1 MSIYTL
7 ARLRKALSSH
17 IDIPNTH
24 FHILK
29 QYNGNDWLYHIR
41 FEKQLICSLPVC
53 SHRDEKRTLFLVG
66 LAPNVIYPLRQ
77 IETIRILEGDV
88 LDNMGKS
95 WSSERATSLRGVDR
109 TGNKNNTFLVDKETL
124 LFNGKSPT
132 SMLCMMNSS
141 K

>member
-7 ARLRKALSSH
+7 ARLTNALSSH
-17 IDIPNTH
+17 IDIPSMH
-24 FHILK
+24 YQLLK
-29 QYNGNDWLYHIR
+29 RYTGNDWLYHIR

-53 SHRDEKRTLFLVG
+53 SHRDEKRILFLVG

-77 IETIRILEGDV
+77 IETVRILEGKVVD
-88 LDNMGKS
+88 S
-95 WSSERATSLRGVDR
+95 IRVDR
-109 TGNKNNTFLVDKETL
+109 SGYKNNTFLVDKENV

-132 SMLCMMNSS
+132 SMLCMMNIS

>member
-7 ARLRKALSSH
+7 ARLSKALSSH
-17 IDIPNTH
+17 IDIPSMH
-24 FHILK
+24 YQLLK
-29 QYNGNDWLYHIR
+29 RYTGNDWLYHIR
-41 FEKQLICSLPVC
+41 FEKKLICSLPVC
-53 SHRDEKRTLFLVG
+53 SHRDEKRILFLVG

-77 IETIRILEGDV
+77 IETIRILDGEIRTFTPNGNEV
-88 LDNMGKS
+88 DNFGKN
-95 WSSERATSLRGVDR
+95 T
-109 TGNKNNTFLVDKETL
+109 TFLVDKETL

>member
-7 ARLRKALSSH
+7 ARLRNALSSH
-17 IDIPNTH
+17 IDIPSMH

-29 QYNGNDWLYHIR
+29 RYTGNDWLYHIR

-53 SHRDEKRTLFLVG
+53 SHRDEKRILFLVG

-77 IETIRILEGDV
+77 IETVRILEGKV
-88 LDNMGKS
+88 VDNI
-95 WSSERATSLRGVDR
+95 RVDR
-109 TGNKNNTFLVDKETL
+109 SGYKNNTFLVDKETV

-132 SMLCMMNSS
+132 SMLCMMNIS

>member
-17 IDIPNTH
+17 IDIPSMH
-24 FHILK
+24 YHILK

-53 SHRDEKRTLFLVG
+53 SHRDDKRILFLVG
-66 LAPNVIYPLRQ
+66 LAPNVIYPLKQ
-77 IETIRILEGDV
+77 IETIRILEGEV
-88 LDNMGKS
+88 IDNM
-95 WSSERATSLRGVDR
+95 RVDR
-109 TGNKNNTFLVDKETL
+109 TGYKNNTFLVNKETL
-124 LFNGKSPT
+124 LFNSKSPT

>member
-7 ARLRKALSSH
+7 ARLRNALNSH
-17 IDIPNTH
+17 IDIPSMH
-24 FHILK
+24 YQLLK
-29 QYNGNDWLYHIR
+29 RYTGNDWLYHIR

-53 SHRDEKRTLFLVG
+53 SHRDEKRILFLVG

-77 IETIRILEGDV
+77 IETVRILEGKV
-88 LDNMGKS
+88 VDNI
-95 WSSERATSLRGVDR
+95 RVDR
-109 TGNKNNTFLVDKETL
+109 SGYKNNTFLVDKETL

-132 SMLCMMNSS
+132 SMLCMMNIS